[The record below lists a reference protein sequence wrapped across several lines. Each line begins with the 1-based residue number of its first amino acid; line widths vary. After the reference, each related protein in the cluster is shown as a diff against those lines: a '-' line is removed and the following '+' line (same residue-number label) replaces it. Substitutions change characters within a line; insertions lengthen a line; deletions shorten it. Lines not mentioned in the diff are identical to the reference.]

1 MRHMRLMRHSIAKV
15 FHLPFQKGEGQG
27 ENSPKTFFAPG
38 TPEPP
43 EAGRAGCPHPAA
55 TVQSVPLARRR
66 GEDTQ
71 PYLSVRGEGECGFQ
85 LNSFGFAL

>member
-1 MRHMRLMRHSIAKV
+1 MRLMRLMRHNIAKV
-15 FHLPFQKGEGQG
+15 FPLPFQKGEGQG
-27 ENSPKTFFAPG
+27 EDSPKTFFAPG

-55 TVQSVPLARRR
+55 TVQSVPHARRR

-71 PYLSVRGEGECGFQ
+71 PYLPAHGKGELCF
-85 LNSFGFAL
+85 